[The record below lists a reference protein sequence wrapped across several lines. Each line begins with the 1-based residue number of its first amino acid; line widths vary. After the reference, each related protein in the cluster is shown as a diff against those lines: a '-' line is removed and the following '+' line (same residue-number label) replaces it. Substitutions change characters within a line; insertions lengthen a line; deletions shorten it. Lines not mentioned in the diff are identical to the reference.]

1 MPSKYRTTFQ
11 LNQNQMDS
19 IADKFPEINDI
30 MKFPSFKTVLQYL
43 IEKIISGELVE
54 KEQSAKDDIDAKI
67 KQQKYLG
74 YCLDN
79 WKKLKE
85 NGTIYEEAKAII
97 TGHKEI
103 QAPEMQQMIS
113 NQAPPQ
119 EKGFDQ
125 FYSCFTCKHTHS
137 KSQPHVCT
145 LLTCNCGVRG

>member
-30 MKFPSFKTVLQYL
+30 TNFANFGTVLQYL

-54 KEQSAKDDIDAKI
+54 KKQSAKDDIDAKI

-79 WKKLKE
+79 WKKLKD

-97 TGHKEI
+97 TGQQEMD
-103 QAPEMQQMIS
+103 APTMQPLLEDKPKTKMLVH
-113 NQAPPQ
+113 
-119 EKGFDQ
+119 D
-125 FYSCFTCKHTHS
+125 FYCEDCNHYHARTD
-137 KSQPHVCT
+137 PHVCT